1 MTDSVFG
8 LRQLTLPFAALSD
21 VSKSL
26 IEGDA
31 MLYKLRAVLIVCAV
45 ILIIA
50 IGVICA
56 LIISFNPT
64 ETNAYGLGNKNS
76 SFMESSSPAVPEAS
90 LSSAASPGV
99 TSGSST
105 EASSVEPVSSAPE
118 TPKAE
123 NNPRLKELQYR
134 LTYNEGWKLT
144 LSENQ
149 KALAADSLFVGDSIC
164 SGFGAYGL
172 VDWRNVYAAGSV
184 GARNFFTAEMKYF
197 GEVKTY
203 DKVLAE
209 KDPKR
214 VFTWMGMN
222 DVNMTSSA
230 EFAENYKAIID
241 YTLEHSD
248 AEVYVLAMT
257 HVNSD
262 FTPNERITEFNKALE
277 TMIETNYAE
286 RVCFIDFAYIF
297 TDSLGMLCEG
307 YDSGDGVHL
316 VPDVYYLAMIELC
329 DRLGLP
335 S

>member
-1 MTDSVFG
+1 
-8 LRQLTLPFAALSD
+8 
-21 VSKSL
+21 
-26 IEGDA
+26 

-45 ILIIA
+45 IIIIA
-50 IGVICA
+50 IAVVSA
-56 LIISFNPT
+56 LIIGFDPT
-64 ETNAYGLGNKNS
+64 EANAYGWGKS
-76 SFMESSSPAVPEAS
+76 STSPSESSSSTTSEEFS
-90 LSSAASPGV
+90 SSTTSSETSSSSA
-99 TSGSST
+99 
-105 EASSVEPVSSAPE
+105 EVSSADPVSTVPNVPE

-123 NNPRLKELQYR
+123 NHPRLKELQYR
-134 LTYNEGWKLT
+134 LTYGEHWKPL

-184 GARNFFTAEMKYF
+184 GARNFFTSEMKYF
-197 GEVKTY
+197 GEVRTY
-203 DKVLAE
+203 DAVLAE

-230 EFAENYKAIID
+230 VYAENYKAIID

-248 AEVYVLAMT
+248 AEVYVFAMT
-257 HVNSD
+257 PVNSD
-262 FTPNERITEFNKALE
+262 FTPNERIIEFNKALKAMVE
-277 TMIETNYAE
+277 ENYSK
-286 RVCFIDFAYIF
+286 RVRFIDFAYVF
-297 TDSLGMLCEG
+297 TDSLGMLCED

-329 DRLGLP
+329 DQLGLP

>member
-1 MTDSVFG
+1 
-8 LRQLTLPFAALSD
+8 
-21 VSKSL
+21 
-26 IEGDA
+26 

-45 ILIIA
+45 IIIIA
-50 IGVICA
+50 IAVVSA
-56 LIISFNPT
+56 LIIGFNPT
-64 ETNAYGLGNKNS
+64 EANVYGRGNS
-76 SFMESSSPAVPEAS
+76 STSSSSAVSEGS
-90 LSSAASPGV
+90 SSSTSSSETSSSSSEISSAD
-99 TSGSST
+99 
-105 EASSVEPVSSAPE
+105 PVSYEPE
-118 TPKAE
+118 KPTAE
-123 NNPRLKELQYR
+123 NHPRLKELQNR
-134 LTYNEGWKLT
+134 LTYGEHWKLL

-184 GARNFFTAEMKYF
+184 GARNFFTSEMKYF

-209 KDPKR
+209 KDPER

-230 EFAENYKAIID
+230 VYAENYKAIID
-241 YTLEHSD
+241 YTLEHSK
-248 AEVYVLAMT
+248 AEVYVCAMT
-257 HVNSD
+257 PVNSD
-262 FTPNERITEFNKALE
+262 FTPNERIVEFNETLKA
-277 TMIETNYAE
+277 MVETNYSN
-286 RVCFIDFAYIF
+286 RVRFIDFAYVF
-297 TDSLGMLCEG
+297 TDSLGMLCED

-329 DRLGLP
+329 DQLGLP

>member
-1 MTDSVFG
+1 
-8 LRQLTLPFAALSD
+8 
-21 VSKSL
+21 
-26 IEGDA
+26 

-50 IGVICA
+50 IGVITA
-56 LIISFNPT
+56 LIIGFDPT
-64 ETNAYGLGNKNS
+64 ETNAYGWGKS
-76 SFMESSSPAVPEAS
+76 STSSSESSS
-90 LSSAASPGV
+90 SANSEEF
-99 TSGSST
+99 SSST
-105 EASSVEPVSSAPE
+105 SSSETSSSSSEVSSADPVSYEPE
-118 TPKAE
+118 KPTAE
-123 NNPRLKELQYR
+123 NHPRLKELQNR
-134 LTYNEGWKLT
+134 LTYGEHWKLL

-184 GARNFFTAEMKYF
+184 GARNFFTTEMKYF

-203 DKVLAE
+203 DNVLAE
-209 KDPKR
+209 KKPKR
-214 VFTWMGMN
+214 VFLWMGMN

-230 EFAENYKAIID
+230 EYAENYKAIID

-257 HVNSD
+257 PVNSD
-262 FTPNERITEFNKALE
+262 FTPNERITEFNKALR
-277 TMIETNYAE
+277 TMVEANYTE
-286 RVCFIDFAYIF
+286 QVRFIDFAYVF
-297 TDSLGMLCEG
+297 TDSLGMLCED

-329 DRLGLP
+329 DQLGLP